1 MEKAFF
7 NAGPAPVTRDFKMLC
22 YFQSPNRMGAGCLPD
37 NPPIGGPPDIVFTP
51 YGAPTLCCAGNVNNT
66 IPDYIQN
73 MCMESLDGG
82 LAFVLYGPCRI
93 EKVIK
98 DKRLNIRCRTE
109 YPFNDRISIRV
120 GSSGKVTMPFYLR
133 IPGWCTD
140 YSVKVNGK
148 RIREKSKDGFIKVFR
163 TWQDGDRIDLVF
175 PMQAKVTAGRKAP
188 YPKVKYFSTTPPAAD
203 RNVDNPFEYVTYGP
217 LLYVRD
223 INANRKDPES
233 RYNYALDVSPGKEKS
248 GVKVVKA
255 SMKSGTWN
263 WGLED
268 APVKLMVRARELDWY
283 PTKMQPLS
291 KEAVKGV
298 ETVQYNWYLMDV
310 RSSG

>member
-1 MEKAFF
+1 
-7 NAGPAPVTRDFKMLC
+7 
-22 YFQSPNRMGAGCLPD
+22 
-37 NPPIGGPPDIVFTP
+37 
-51 YGAPTLCCAGNVNNT
+51 
-66 IPDYIQN
+66 
-73 MCMESLDGG
+73 
-82 LAFVLYGPCRI
+82 
-93 EKVIK
+93 
-98 DKRLNIRCRTE
+98 
-109 YPFNDRISIRV
+109 
-120 GSSGKVTMPFYLR
+120 
-133 IPGWCTD
+133 
-140 YSVKVNGK
+140 VKVNGK